1 MKIGKISIYSNILL
15 KMKKSILYIV
25 SIFLL
30 VVALFLYD
38 GDRAKLIPV
47 CFLFLVAIL
56 SIRKKKD
63 NNGNFLV
70 LLL

>member
-25 SIFLL
+25 LIFLL

-47 CFLFLVAIL
+47 CFLFLVAVL

-63 NNGNFLV
+63 NNGK
-70 LLL
+70 

>member
-47 CFLFLVAIL
+47 CFLFLVAVL

-63 NNGNFLV
+63 NNGK
-70 LLL
+70 